1 LSKLKE
7 KLLLLSADVLAVNLA
22 LLFVLWIRYE
32 GGHWEYL
39 HHLWR
44 LYGGGKGAVSF
55 SFVLRAYLGPAGVL
69 SLYWVVLFAF
79 YGLYRSWRARSRLDE
94 GIAVAKV
101 VTVGVVVLFLATLD
115 LSHPFP
121 SAKMAMLAY
130 WGGLLVLVGGGRLGI
145 RSFQR
150 HLLIKGI
157 GRRRAVIVGSGERG
171 RTLLEDLR
179 KYPALGYEVVGFVRG
194 PGDPPEEVVGGTPV
208 LGTIEELPEVVRRY
222 CVEEVLLAPSPELK
236 RKVPEI
242 ISACDGLPVTFSA
255 VPDIYDIISGYVRTN
270 QIYGL
275 PLIELLPDFM
285 PPWERAA
292 KRALDIVVSIVVLLG
307 GAPLWLLIAIIIKLE
322 SKGPVFYLQERV
334 GKDGRIFW
342 MYKFRSMIEDAEKYT
357 GPVWA
362 TEDDPRITKVGR
374 VLRKLRLDEVPQFF
388 NVLKGEMS
396 LVGPRPERPYFVA
409 QLMKIFP
416 LYIKRLRVAPGI
428 TGWAQVKWGY
438 DRSLEDVQEKL
449 KYDLFYIEN
458 MSLRMDLKILLR
470 TVWVALRGKGAY

>member
-1 LSKLKE
+1 MKE
-7 KLLLLSADVLAVNLA
+7 KLLLLSADIIAVNLA
-22 LLFVLWIRYE
+22 LLLVLWIKYE

-39 HHLWR
+39 YHLWR
-44 LYGGGKGAVSF
+44 RYGGGPGPVRF
-55 SFVLRAYLGPAGVL
+55 SFALRTYLGPAGVL
-69 SLYWVVLFAF
+69 SLYWIVLFGF
-79 YGLYRSWRARSRLDE
+79 YGLYRSWKARSRLDE

-101 VTVGVVVLFLATLD
+101 VTVGVAVLFLATLD
-115 LSHPFP
+115 PAHPFP
-121 SAKMAMLAY
+121 ATKMVILVY
-130 WGGLLVLVGGGRLGI
+130 WGGLLVLVGGGRIGI

-150 HLLIKGI
+150 HLLVRGI

-194 PGDPPEEVVGGTPV
+194 SGDPPGDDIGGTPV
-208 LGTIEELPEVVRRY
+208 LGTVEELPEVVRRY
-222 CVEEVLLAPSPELK
+222 QVEEVLLAPSSRLREHVLDLL
-236 RKVPEI
+236 
-242 ISACDGLPVTFSA
+242 SACNGLPVTFSV
-255 VPDIYDIISGYVRTN
+255 VPDLYDIVSGHVRTN

-275 PLIELLPDFM
+275 PLMELLPDFM

-292 KRALDIVVSIVVLLG
+292 KRALDILVSVAVLVG
-307 GAPLWLLIAIIIKLE
+307 GAPLWLLIAIIIKLD
-322 SKGPVFYLQERV
+322 SRGPVLYLQERV
-334 GKDGRIFW
+334 GRDGRIFW
-342 MYKFRSMIEDAEKYT
+342 MYKFRSMVKDAEKHT

-362 TEDDPRITKVGR
+362 TEDDPRVTRVGR
-374 VLRKLRLDEVPQFF
+374 VLRKLRLDEVPQFL

-409 QLMKIFP
+409 QLMHVFP
-416 LYIKRLRVAPGI
+416 LYIRRLRVAPGI

-438 DRSLEDVQEKL
+438 DRSLRDVQEKL